1 MTKQELIEEMRSLL
15 PDNKW
20 AHSDFEID
28 RGAIEKMDDS
38 DLNFIWLIRSQGTEL
53 RRLDKEYLKALLS
66 SESTRFMLMRDE
78 DWQVKSI
85 LSYDYDKNGQ
95 WFLCDGNDLFKINRV
110 QALIAYNKA
119 YKSDIENLKYQYP
132 QEYLVR
138 DTPLELVFSDGAKE
152 KLTATMGKAAELNDC
167 SLLDCFYRLQHWS
180 RIAIDHKIEIH
191 TDFAPYSFGFCER
204 VNGQPR
210 ICGGIIYHEGERD
223 KHWSIHT

>member
-53 RRLDKEYLKALLS
+53 QRLDKKYLTELLS
-66 SESTRFMLMRDE
+66 SEGTRLMFMRNSFC
-78 DWQVKSI
+78 QIKSM
-85 LSYDYDKNGQ
+85 LDYDFERDGR
-95 WFLCDGNDLFKINRV
+95 WYMCDGNNLFKIDHY

-119 YKSDIENLKYQYP
+119 YQCDIERLKYRYP

-138 DTPLELVFSDGAKE
+138 DKPLELVFSDGAKE
-152 KLTATMGKAAELNDC
+152 KLTAAMGQAALLDDS
-167 SLLDCFYRLQHWS
+167 SLLDCLDRLQHWS